1 MSDDAGKRR
10 PGRELLICRLPFPL
24 PMPTYVIKR
33 SGEREEFNESK
44 VRAAIL
50 RSGATAQEA
59 EEILQRLKSELY
71 DGITTEVIYR
81 HVHQMLQGRK
91 STKFG
96 LKKALLR
103 LGPEGENF
111 ERFMARVYEAEGY
124 RTTLRSS
131 IQGKCVQH
139 EVDIILENDRERVM
153 VECKF
158 HNALGTKSNIQCTLY
173 TYARFLDLRTVH
185 KLDHPILVTNT
196 KFSNDAM
203 QYADCVGMELLG
215 WRYPE
220 GAGLEQ
226 LVEKHSLYP
235 ITILEMSRSDL
246 GTLLSKHFLLASDVL
261 NRKEELDRLLP
272 DQSTRSLTSQV
283 KDLLS

>member
-1 MSDDAGKRR
+1 
-10 PGRELLICRLPFPL
+10 
-24 PMPTYVIKR
+24 MPTYVVKR
-33 SGEREEFNESK
+33 SGTREEFDESK
-44 VRAAIL
+44 VRVAIL

-59 EEILQRLKSELY
+59 DEILTRLKTELY

-91 STKFG
+91 AIKYG

-124 RTTLRSS
+124 RTTVRSS

-158 HNALGTKSNIQCTLY
+158 HNSLGLKSNIQCTLY
-173 TYARFLDLRTVH
+173 TYARFLDLRTAQ
-185 KLDHPILVTNT
+185 KLDQSCLVTNT
-196 KFSNDAM
+196 RFSSDAI
-203 QYADCVGMELLG
+203 QYADCVGMRLLG

-226 LVEKHSLYP
+226 LVEKHSVYP
-235 ITILEMSRSDL
+235 ITILEMHRSEL
-246 GTLLSKHFLLASDVL
+246 GTLLGKQFLLARDIL
-261 NRKEELDRLLP
+261 DRREELERLLP
-272 DQSTRSLTSQV
+272 GKGAESLISQV
-283 KDLLS
+283 KELLS

>member
-1 MSDDAGKRR
+1 
-10 PGRELLICRLPFPL
+10 
-24 PMPTYVIKR
+24 MPINVTKR
-33 SGEREEFNESK
+33 SGAKEEFNDAK
-44 VRAAIL
+44 VKVAIL

-59 EEILQRLKSELY
+59 DEILKRLKTELY

-91 STKFG
+91 AIKYG
-96 LKKALLR
+96 LKKAILR

-124 RTTLRSS
+124 RTVVRSS

-139 EVDIILENDRERVM
+139 EVDIILENDREKVM

-158 HNALGTKSNIQCTLY
+158 HNSLGQKSNIQCTLY
-173 TYARFLDLRTVH
+173 SYARFLDLQTIH
-185 KLDHPILVTNT
+185 KFDQSCLVTNT
-196 KFSNDAM
+196 RFSSDAI
-203 QYADCVGMELLG
+203 QYADCVGMRLLG
-215 WRYPE
+215 WRHPE

-235 ITILEMSRSDL
+235 ITILEMHRSDL
-246 GTLLSKHFLLASDVL
+246 GMLLSNNFLLARDVL
-261 NRKEELDRLLP
+261 DRKVELERLLP
-272 DQSTRSLTSQV
+272 SATAESLTSQV
-283 KDLLS
+283 GELLS